1 MPKDEKENVAFLVVG
16 DPFGAT
22 THSDLILRAREK
34 DIKANKRNIRKICL
48 IKLILLT
55 DIKSLYYSMIQVKIV
70 HNSSILTAIG
80 CCGLQLYRFGE
91 TVSIPYWNNDWQ
103 PNSFYEKIISNR
115 QRDLHTLCLLDIKI
129 KEPTIESI
137 AKKKKEYMPS
147 QFMSVSEAAT
157 QLLKIIEEKNEE
169 TKEEPGKILEK
180 YHFQIILPLTN
191 PWKMKFVVLQ
201 CWRNQVS

>member
-1 MPKDEKENVAFLVVG
+1 MPKDEDENVAFLVVG

-22 THSDLILRAREK
+22 THSDLVLRAWKK
-34 DIKANKRNIRKICL
+34 DIEANKRNIRKICL
-48 IKLILLT
+48 IKRILLT
-55 DIKSLYYSMIQVKIV
+55 DIKSLYYSMIQVKII

-91 TVSIPYWNNDWQ
+91 TVSIPYWNNDWR

-137 AKKKKEYMPS
+137 TKKKKVYMPS
-147 QFMSVSEAAT
+147 QFMTVSEAAT
-157 QLLKIIEEKNEE
+157 QLLKVIEEKIEE
-169 TKEEPGKILEK
+169 TKEKPGKILEK
-180 YHFQIILPLTN
+180 YHFQINLPLTN
-191 PWKMKFVVLQ
+191 PWKMKLVVLQ
-201 CWRNQVS
+201 CWRNRVS

>member
-34 DIKANKRNIRKICL
+34 GIKANKRNIRKICL
-48 IKLILLT
+48 IKRILLI
-55 DIKSLYYSMIQVKIV
+55 DIKSFYYSMIQVKIV

-137 AKKKKEYMPS
+137 TKKKKEYMPS

-157 QLLKIIEEKNEE
+157 QLLKVIEEKNEE
-169 TKEEPGKILEK
+169 TKERSGKILEK
-180 YHFQIILPLTN
+180 YHF
-191 PWKMKFVVLQ
+191 
-201 CWRNQVS
+201 